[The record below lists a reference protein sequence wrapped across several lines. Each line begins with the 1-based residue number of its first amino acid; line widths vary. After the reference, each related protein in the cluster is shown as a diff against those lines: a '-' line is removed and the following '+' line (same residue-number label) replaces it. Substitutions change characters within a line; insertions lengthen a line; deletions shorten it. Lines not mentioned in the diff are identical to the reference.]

1 MIRSINIFF
10 KEKKVLKMVFFVEL
24 NFKNVKNVDN
34 VIVVVCY
41 SKMIVPQELNILQV
55 MLQC

>member
-34 VIVVVCY
+34 VIVVVSY